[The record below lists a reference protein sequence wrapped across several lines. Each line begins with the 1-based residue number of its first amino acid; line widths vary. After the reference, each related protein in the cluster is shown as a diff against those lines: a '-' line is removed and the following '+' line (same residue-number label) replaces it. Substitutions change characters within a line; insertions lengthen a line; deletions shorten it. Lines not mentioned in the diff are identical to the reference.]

1 MNEIIQNLYYFIFKG
16 GYGQLR
22 SPACPQTD
30 EIRDEGSPPP
40 GPPTGYLHLQRS
52 PPFHHLKDGKH
63 FLVK

>member
-1 MNEIIQNLYYFIFKG
+1 MIKRDTVLISG

-22 SPACPQTD
+22 SPACPPTE

-52 PPFHHLKDGKH
+52 PPFHHLKDGN
-63 FLVK
+63 FLSFIPT